1 MKKKT
6 GIRSQSGRPKRNG
19 DVGRRK
25 QRKSPKKKQAVRPPP
40 LWLQV
45 SSLVD

>member
-6 GIRSQSGRPKRNG
+6 GIRSQNGRSKGSGSL
-19 DVGRRK
+19 DRK
-25 QRKSPKKKQAVRPPP
+25 KQPKKKQAAHPLP

-45 SSLVD
+45 LTRVD

>member
-6 GIRSQSGRPKRNG
+6 GIRSQSGCPKRDGNI
-19 DVGRRK
+19 DPRK
-25 QRKSPKKKQAVRPPP
+25 QSKGLKKKQDARPFP

-45 SSLVD
+45 LSRVD

>member
-25 QRKSPKKKQAVRPPP
+25 KSKTPKKKQVVHPLP

-45 SSLVD
+45 SSRVD

>member
-19 DVGRRK
+19 KLGRKK
-25 QRKSPKKKQAVRPPP
+25 QRKSAKKKQAARPLP

-45 SSLVD
+45 SSRVD

>member
-6 GIRSQSGRPKRNG
+6 GIRSQNGRPKRNG
-19 DVGRRK
+19 NIDRRK
-25 QRKSPKKKQAVRPPP
+25 QRKSPKKKQTASPLP

-45 SSLVD
+45 LSRVD